1 MSFDD
6 FFHIYAS
13 VSPEERNRIE
23 GMIDNPQEIS
33 AAKVS
38 DFGCACNIV
47 RLDLQAQHHSS

>member
-23 GMIDNPQEIS
+23 GMIDSPQEIS
-33 AAKVS
+33 AAQEIDS
-38 DFGCACNIV
+38 EFF
-47 RLDLQAQHHSS
+47 HSKKEPF